1 MAEVKQVQKGLE
13 REYVIPLRR
22 EWMKVPRY
30 KRTARGVKAVKK
42 FVARH
47 MGIRDRDLNKIK
59 LDVYLNNEIWFR
71 GGKKPPSKI
80 KVKAVKEENI
90 VRVELVEAPERIK
103 FLKARDAK
111 RHKKIVKE
119 KVEEKKES
127 GLEEKIEKADKA
139 EQSSAS
145 PSQKV
150 LTSEGEKTEKEK
162 KEETEKEKAVEQAN
176 IKIAE
181 TAAKA
186 QKHTIKGEGPQIQ
199 RKALKK

>member
-1 MAEVKQVQKGLE
+1 MAEAITKSGIE

-103 FLKARDAK
+103 FLKARDEK

-127 GLEEKIEKADKA
+127 GLEEKIEK
-139 EQSSAS
+139 
-145 PSQKV
+145 
-150 LTSEGEKTEKEK
+150 TEGEKTEEEK

-186 QKHTIKGEGPQIQ
+186 QKHTIKGKGPQIQ